1 MAPGF
6 GGPAG
11 AVVMDSVRSID
22 GDDVGQEYPAADEPV
37 MDPPPSIGTDE
48 RRMHV
53 RAYNH
58 WVSMLDGR
66 AYPAIAELHPESVP
80 DFGPHGVVLDF
91 ADGAGDPTI
100 PFVGAALREEG
111 GHDQPIRRVSDVPRG
126 SLLSRLTD
134 HIDEIIANH
143 APIGFEAE
151 FVNQRG
157 RYMMY
162 RGILM
167 PFSTDQQEI
176 DAIYGVINWKEAP
189 DDAVARALSAEVAQA
204 LETPPAAAAPG
215 PVWADGPNAAPQA
228 TLSPVSYE
236 DSGQRIDHGMIDG
249 FDGSGARE
257 ELHLRPTLAT
267 VTLEAAGDDAF
278 VLLAARREADGR
290 LAIIA
295 PIDDPLLLDQALRRL
310 GR

>member
-1 MAPGF
+1 
-6 GGPAG
+6 
-11 AVVMDSVRSID
+11 MDSVRAID
-22 GDDVGQEYPAADEPV
+22 GDDMGREYPAADEPV
-37 MDPPPSIGTDE
+37 MEAPPSIGTDE

-58 WVSMLDGR
+58 WVSMLNGR
-66 AYPAIAELHPESVP
+66 AYPAIMELHPESVP

-91 ADGAGDPTI
+91 AGGAGDPAI
-100 PFVGAALREEG
+100 PFVGAALCEEG

-134 HIDEIIANH
+134 HIDEIIANR

-167 PFSTDQQEI
+167 PFSTDQTEI

-204 LETPPAAAAPG
+204 LETPPVAATPG
-215 PVWADGPNAAPQA
+215 PVWADGPNAAPQTA
-228 TLSPVSYE
+228 FPSVAYD
-236 DSGQRIDHGMIDG
+236 DSGQLIDHGIVDG
-249 FDGSGARE
+249 FDGTEARQA
-257 ELHLRPTLAT
+257 LALRPALAT
-267 VTLEAAGDDAF
+267 VTLEAAGDDTF
-278 VLLAARREADGR
+278 VLLAARREADGT
-290 LAIIA
+290 LAIVA
-295 PIDDPLLLDQALRRL
+295 PIDDPVLLDHALRRL
-310 GR
+310 SR